1 MQIDSLEL
9 QNFRN
14 YENLS
19 LRLCR
24 GSNILYGENAQG
36 KTNLL
41 EAIFMACTAKSYR
54 FTKDRDLIRF
64 GEEEAHIKLIL
75 RKGSAPY
82 RIDMHLKRNQSK
94 GIAIDEIPIRRASE
108 LFGIAN
114 IVCFSP
120 EDLSLIK
127 DGPVVRR
134 RFLDLELCQLNRGY
148 LQELGRYGRILNQRN
163 RLLRDIPFKVGLLD
177 TLSVWD
183 EQLLSS
189 GIALI
194 EIRSAFMKRLSP
206 IISEIHGRLSGGRE
220 KIEVDYEPNV
230 KAENFRKKLSL
241 LRESELKQ
249 HLSLAG
255 PHRDDISFRI
265 DGRDIRK
272 FGSQGQQRTAA
283 LALKLSEIEL
293 VREMIDDT
301 PILLLDDVLSELDS
315 ARQNYL
321 LKILKDTQN
330 IISCTGLDDFLSKR
344 FPIDQLYQVEGGK
357 IRELPRSDTKVCSG
371 YRFSDTIKG

>member
-163 RLLRDIPFKVGLLD
+163 RLLRDIPFKAGLLD

-189 GIALI
+189 GTALI

-321 LKILKDTQN
+321 LKILKDTLN
-330 IISCTGLDDFLSKR
+330 A
-344 FPIDQLYQVEGGK
+344 E
-357 IRELPRSDTKVCSG
+357 
-371 YRFSDTIKG
+371 